1 MNAKAN
7 IELVKNMEFDITT
20 KFIPNICE
28 AKTLKVV
35 DINGSSVRIELE
47 NARSRGVF
55 PLSHFQS
62 LIRQGA
68 LVLTESQDNEETA

>member
-1 MNAKAN
+1 MKSKDKLD
-7 IELVKNMEFDITT
+7 LVRDMEFDITN
-20 KFIPNICE
+20 KFIPNLCE
-28 AKTLKVV
+28 AKTLKVI

-68 LVLTESQDNEETA
+68 LVLTTHENEETA

>member
-1 MNAKAN
+1 MKSKDKFD
-7 IELVKNMEFDITT
+7 LVRDMEFDITN
-20 KFIPNICE
+20 KFIPNLCE

-68 LVLTESQDNEETA
+68 LVLTTQENEETA